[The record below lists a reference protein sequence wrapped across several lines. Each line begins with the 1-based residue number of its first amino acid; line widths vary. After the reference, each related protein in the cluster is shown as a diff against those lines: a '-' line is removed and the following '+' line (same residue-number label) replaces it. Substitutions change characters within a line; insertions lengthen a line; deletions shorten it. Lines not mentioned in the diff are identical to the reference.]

1 MSIPQDVLFDETH
14 EWIRRESEDTVA
26 VGISNYA
33 QDQLGD
39 VVFVELPT
47 VGKSVSK
54 GDQVAV
60 IESVKTASDIYSPVS
75 GTIVEV
81 NGDLETAPE
90 RINEE
95 PYQAGWIFRVRLS
108 DVSELDSLLSGDAYA
123 ALTEGA

>member
-14 EWIRRESEDTVA
+14 EWVRLESEDTVA

>member
-14 EWIRRESEDTVA
+14 EWVRRESEDTVA

>member
-1 MSIPQDVLFDETH
+1 MSIPNDVLYDETH
-14 EWIRRESEDTVA
+14 EWIRREAGDIVA
-26 VGISNYA
+26 VGISDYA

-47 VGKSVSK
+47 VGSDVAR

-60 IESVKTASDIYSPVS
+60 VESVKTASDIYTPVS

-81 NGDLETAPE
+81 NGSLEQSPE
-90 RINEE
+90 QINEA
-95 PYQAGWIFRVRLS
+95 PYEGGWIFKVRLS
-108 DVSELDSLLSGDAYA
+108 DASELDSLLSGEAYA